1 MNRPTDRRLS
11 AVPTPPA
18 TVTDITKRWP
28 AYPVETRD
36 ERLERRAEVLH
47 ASVEDRH
54 NAAHRGALDMCPDPI
69 CQALT
74 DLYAE
79 TRR

>member
-1 MNRPTDRRLS
+1 MSDKPHLS
-11 AVPTPPA
+11 VVP
-18 TVTDITKRWP
+18 DKGWP

-54 NAAHRGALDMCPDPI
+54 RLAHRGALDMCPDPI
-69 CQALT
+69 CRALT